1 MYIVTNSP
9 AKPAYESHQVYVSN
23 DLIVRYDMPIQSQPR
38 FEHGRSHMDR
48 YLVKP
53 GKKIKLDEWDP
64 NDKSLF
70 NLEKDEAGA
79 ELEKLNRKLEKL
91 QELLYIE
98 QKHSLLIILQGMD
111 TSGKDGVIRH
121 VFDGVNPQGVR
132 VASFKVPTP
141 EELGHDYLWR
151 IHKQTPRKG
160 EMVIFNRSQYEDVLA
175 VRVHSLVPEEV
186 WKKRYE
192 QINAFEKTLAESGTT
207 ILKFYLHIDKDEQK
221 GRLQAR
227 LDEPDKNWKFNPGD
241 LEERKLWPDYLE
253 AYEDVLTKTSMDY
266 APWYI
271 IPANRKWYRNLLIG
285 EILVETLENLDMQLP
300 EVDFNP
306 AEIVIE

>member
-1 MYIVTNSP
+1 
-9 AKPAYESHQVYVSN
+9 
-23 DLIVRYDMPIQSQPR
+23 
-38 FEHGRSHMDR
+38 MDR
-48 YLVKP
+48 YRVKP
-53 GKKIKLDEWDP
+53 GKKIKLEEWDP

-70 NLEKDEAGA
+70 DLEKDEAER
-79 ELEKLNRKLEKL
+79 ELDELNNRLEKL
-91 QELLYIE
+91 QEMLYIE

-132 VASFKVPTP
+132 VASFKVPTA
-141 EELGHDYLWR
+141 EELAHDYLWR

-160 EMVIFNRSQYEDVLA
+160 EIVIFNRSQYEDVLV
-175 VRVHSLVPEEV
+175 VRVHSMVPEEV
-186 WKKRYE
+186 WKKRYD

-207 ILKFYLHIDKDEQK
+207 LLKFYLHIDKEEQK
-221 GRLQAR
+221 DRLQAR

-241 LEERKLWPDYLE
+241 LEERKLWPEYQQ
-253 AYEDVLTKTSMDY
+253 AYEDVLSKTSTEY

-285 EILVETLENLDMQLP
+285 EILVETLKNLDMQLP
-300 EVDFNP
+300 EIDFNP
-306 AEIVIE
+306 KEIVIE

>member
-1 MYIVTNSP
+1 
-9 AKPAYESHQVYVSN
+9 
-23 DLIVRYDMPIQSQPR
+23 
-38 FEHGRSHMDR
+38 MDH

-70 NLEKDEAGA
+70 NLEKDEAES
-79 ELEKLNRKLEKL
+79 ELIELNHKLEKL
-91 QELLYIE
+91 QEMLYIE
-98 QKHSLLIILQGMD
+98 QKHSLLVILQGMD
-111 TSGKDGVIRH
+111 TSGKDGVIQH
-121 VFDGVNPQGVR
+121 VFEGVNPQGVR

-160 EMVIFNRSQYEDVLA
+160 EMVIFNRSQYEDVLV

-192 QINAFEKTLAESGTT
+192 QINAFEKTLAEAGTT
-207 ILKFYLHIDKDEQK
+207 ILKFYLHINKDEQK
-221 GRLQAR
+221 ERLQAR

-241 LEERKLWPDYLE
+241 LEERKLWPEYQK
-253 AYEDVLTKTSMDY
+253 AYEDVLGRTSTEY

-285 EILVETLENLDMQLP
+285 EILVETLKNLDMKLP
-300 EVDFNP
+300 EIDFDP
-306 AEIVIE
+306 KTIVIE

>member
-1 MYIVTNSP
+1 
-9 AKPAYESHQVYVSN
+9 
-23 DLIVRYDMPIQSQPR
+23 
-38 FEHGRSHMDR
+38 MDR

-70 NLEKDEAGA
+70 DLEKDEAEDA
-79 ELEKLNRKLEKL
+79 LIKLNNKLEKL
-91 QELLYIE
+91 QEMLYIE

-132 VASFKVPTP
+132 VASFKVPTA
-141 EELGHDYLWR
+141 EELAHDYLWR

-160 EMVIFNRSQYEDVLA
+160 EIVIFNRSQYEDVLV
-175 VRVHSLVPEEV
+175 VRVHSLVPEDV

-221 GRLQAR
+221 DRLQAR

-241 LEERKLWPDYLE
+241 LEERKLWPEYQK
-253 AYEDVLTKTSMDY
+253 AYEDVLSKTSTEA
-266 APWYI
+266 APWYV

-285 EILVETLENLDMQLP
+285 EILVETLKNLDMQLP
-300 EVDFNP
+300 EIDFNP
-306 AEIVIE
+306 KEIVIE